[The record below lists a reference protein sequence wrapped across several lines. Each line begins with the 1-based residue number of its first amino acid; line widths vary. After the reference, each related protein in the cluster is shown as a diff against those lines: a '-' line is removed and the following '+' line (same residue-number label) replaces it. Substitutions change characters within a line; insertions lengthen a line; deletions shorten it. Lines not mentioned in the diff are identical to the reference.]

1 MTKAFYNY
9 LMNGEENKKLIFLI
23 DDDRNFCNLF
33 TLLLEKEKINVKCFF
48 ELEDALKALED
59 EIPNLILLDIAMP
72 KINGFNCLIEI
83 KKLLKDKTIPILFIT
98 NLDYTDNGQRV
109 DEALARSFG
118 ADGLIHKTESLEEIL
133 KKIKFFL

>member
-1 MTKAFYNY
+1 
-9 LMNGEENKKLIFLI
+9 MNAAENKKLIFLI

-33 TLLLEKEKINVKCFF
+33 TLLFEKEKINVKCFF
-48 ELEDALKALED
+48 ELEDALKALEN

-72 KINGFNCLIEI
+72 KINGFNGLIEI